1 MRDLKKAGRGTLAVW
16 GGEEEIQPGRST
28 QVPVFLGAAHAYED
42 LDEWIDVSL
51 GKRPGHIYGRNT
63 NPTVEAFEEKV
74 RILEGA
80 EAATSAASGMGA
92 ISRGIRALSGTI
104 ATAPSRCRYRQL
116 R

>member
-74 RILEGA
+74 
-80 EAATSAASGMGA
+80 
-92 ISRGIRALSGTI
+92 SRGIRALSGTI